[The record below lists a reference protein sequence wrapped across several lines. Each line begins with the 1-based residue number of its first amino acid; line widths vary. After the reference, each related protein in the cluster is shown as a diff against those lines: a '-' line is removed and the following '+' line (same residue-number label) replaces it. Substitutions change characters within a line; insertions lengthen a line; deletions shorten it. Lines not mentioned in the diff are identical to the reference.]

1 MFMQHFVHSLSTEST
16 EYLNMAS
23 GGVFVQCTV
32 EEGKLILEKI
42 LFVTPL
48 DDLQPKAPELSE
60 DVPII
65 TYPDTSDIPTSLA
78 EVEFLQLT
86 ALKQGSNEDIADHA
100 PSPLFIVEDL
110 FDDDVGG
117 MSKFPTCDIKG
128 LNVECAEQDL
138 EEFLV
143 AQENLLELSAIISRD
158 WTKVVEEDDFYIR
171 VYPEPRIIYCCC
183 NVSHSRGLATIQKLE
198 LTFSCW
204 MKHLAWTC
212 SHSYLP
218 KNSLDSYGAEHAM
231 QVSGSHNHRNR
242 RQ

>member
-78 EVEFLQLT
+78 
-86 ALKQGSNEDIADHA
+86 
-100 PSPLFIVEDL
+100 
-110 FDDDVGG
+110 
-117 MSKFPTCDIKG
+117 
-128 LNVECAEQDL
+128 
-138 EEFLV
+138 
-143 AQENLLELSAIISRD
+143 
-158 WTKVVEEDDFYIR
+158 
-171 VYPEPRIIYCCC
+171 
-183 NVSHSRGLATIQKLE
+183 
-198 LTFSCW
+198 
-204 MKHLAWTC
+204 
-212 SHSYLP
+212 
-218 KNSLDSYGAEHAM
+218 
-231 QVSGSHNHRNR
+231 
-242 RQ
+242 